1 MDGEGNRA
9 VSLVVL
15 PAGRA
20 VEPHEGRAVCEL
32 DDGRL
37 VVWEPETCC
46 GAIACHAQRLDL
58 DSSPE
63 EPIVEKYGLPRSPV
77 PLACAWTRAEV
88 AAKLLGTT
96 PLAWLARGAR
106 ARARR
111 VKTVTMVRPELGIV
125 VSLGMLPHP

>member
-1 MDGEGNRA
+1 

-20 VEPHEGRAVCEL
+20 VEPREGRAVCEL

-46 GAIACHAQRLDL
+46 GAIACHAQRLEDI
-58 DSSPE
+58 DASAR
-63 EPIVEKYGLPRSPV
+63 EPIAREFGLPRSPV
-77 PLACAWTRAEV
+77 PYACAWTRAV
-88 AAKLLGTT
+88 VSATLLGTT

-106 ARARR
+106 AHARR

>member
-1 MDGEGNRA
+1 M
-9 VSLVVL
+9 SLVVL

-20 VEPHEGRAVCEL
+20 VEPSEGRAVCEL

-46 GAIACHAQRLDL
+46 GAIACHAQRLDV
-58 DSSPE
+58 
-63 EPIVEKYGLPRSPV
+63 EPSAIEPDAERYGLPRSPV
-77 PLACAWTRAEV
+77 PFACAWTRAEV
-88 AAKLLGTT
+88 AAKLLGIT
-96 PLAWLARGAR
+96 PLLWLARGAR
-106 ARARR
+106 GDAKR